1 MVLGQLTMSSTYDEV
16 AREVVAQC
24 YLRGLS
30 KAQTVPRL
38 STLIQESGLRPDVWD
53 GTHTTFGIAQQD
65 ASYPHRD
72 DPNAQIPAFLD
83 KLAAQERKPGASD
96 DPWLNIAWL
105 QQRPNWPSA
114 QYWLEHGRVNYLA
127 EIKKHTAE
135 ATRLTERYWPSGGTV
150 PTVTAAPRPDFNEIN
165 QIGWDAAD
173 PHGSPR
179 SQPPKNWFIHT
190 QEGDGNAEQLAAYLR
205 STKGSAA
212 VSYHY
217 TIHEDP
223 NDHGVTVCDVI
234 DTDLYSWAVLN
245 ANVFSI
251 NACFASS
258 RAAWTRDQWIATMR
272 NAIRVAAYLAV
283 EDAKKYPT
291 ISANV
296 ILPPYLNPGSGLSDH
311 RYVTQ
316 ALKIGT
322 HTDVGG
328 PTAPPWNGFPWDLFA
343 ADVQSYLGVPTSPTG
358 SAPPPAVDTTPVFS
372 YPATEVMIRETWE
385 QLRGPQAA
393 GWAQLGTD
401 AAGRKRTLVDAV
413 GALVA
418 KEGV

>member
-1 MVLGQLTMSSTYDEV
+1 M
-16 AREVVAQC
+16 
-24 YLRGLS
+24 
-30 KAQTVPRL
+30 
-38 STLIQESGLRPDVWD
+38 
-53 GTHTTFGIAQQD
+53 
-65 ASYPHRD
+65 
-72 DPNAQIPAFLD
+72 PA
-83 KLAAQERKPGASD
+83 
-96 DPWLNIAWL
+96 
-105 QQRPNWPSA
+105 
-114 QYWLEHGRVNYLA
+114 
-127 EIKKHTAE
+127 
-135 ATRLTERYWPSGGTV
+135 
-150 PTVTAAPRPDFNEIN
+150 VTIAPRPDFNEIN

-190 QEGDGNAEQLAAYLR
+190 QGGDGNAEQLAAYLR
-205 STKGSAA
+205 STKGTAA

-258 RAAWTRDQWIATMR
+258 RAAWTRDQWITKMR

-283 EDAKKYPT
+283 EDCKKYPT
-291 ISANV
+291 IASTL
-296 ILPPYLNPGSGLSDH
+296 ILPPYLNTGSGISDH

-316 ALKIGT
+316 GLKIGT

-343 ADVQSYLGVPTSPTG
+343 ADVQSFVGVPVSDTG
-358 SAPPPAVDTTPVFS
+358 SAPPPVVDTTPVFS
-372 YPATEVMIRETWE
+372 YPATEVMIRESWE
-385 QLRGPQAA
+385 QLRGPQAK
-393 GWAQLGTD
+393 GWAQLGKD
-401 AAGRKRTLVDAV
+401 AKGNDRTLVDAV
-413 GALVA
+413 GALVT